1 MWKDKMVEMVRNW
14 ELDYNKLYEMLKK
27 ATQESDT
34 FFNEHQDEN
43 EEWVITEED
52 ELMNSIWDVE
62 SDE

>member
-1 MWKDKMVEMVRNW
+1 
-14 ELDYNKLYEMLKK
+14 MLKK
-27 ATQESDT
+27 ATQESDY